1 MAQTSD
7 HVQDQGFRLA
17 RSKTH
22 HPPQAT
28 PMIAIIFEV
37 EPAEGRLDDY
47 LDHAAALR
55 EELQRMPGFVSV
67 ERFRSLT
74 NPAKLLSLSLRE
86 DEGAITRWR
95 CHAGHRASQVAGR
108 DRIFAGY
115 RLRVAAVLRDYGM
128 TERRDQAPADSNT
141 LWGL

>member
-7 HVQDQGFRLA
+7 HVQDQGFGLA
-17 RSKTH
+17 CFKTH
-22 HPPQAT
+22 HPAQAT

-47 LDHAAALR
+47 LEHAAALR

-74 NPAKLLSLSLRE
+74 NPARLLSLSLWE

-95 CHAGHRASQVAGR
+95 CHAGHRASQAAGR
-108 DRIFAGY
+108 NGIFAGY

-128 TERRDQAPADSNT
+128 AERREDAPADSNA